1 VFISSAK
8 TTSIVADTLCSA
20 VCCSDW
26 TSCTANAQTAGC
38 TYYDMFTEA
47 LQYLSWSDF
56 NDYDLDQRHYREA
69 VDSLRHFC
77 TNIYPG
83 MMLTNYQALLDW

>member
-1 VFISSAK
+1 
-8 TTSIVADTLCSA
+8 
-20 VCCSDW
+20 
-26 TSCTANAQTAGC
+26 
-38 TYYDMFTEA
+38 MFTEA